1 MFRTLVNAFKI
12 KDIRKRLFYT
22 IFALIIVRLGSQLP
36 VPGTD
41 PATFSE
47 WFKGQ
52 LGGDAFNFLDA
63 FTGGSFSSMSI
74 FALGI
79 TPYIMASIIIQMLT
93 LSIPKLEE
101 MSREEDG
108 HKKLNEATRYAT
120 IVLALLEAIGTA
132 VGFGQQGLLNKTDG
146 KAIDYITVI
155 VALTAGSAF
164 VMWLGEQITE
174 KGIGNGSSIILTINI
189 ASRIPSDIGGL
200 FSQFVTVE
208 DKNIGAKILSAIIIV
223 GVILLVVILTVLLND
238 GVRKIPV
245 HYNGRSNNSRIAAL
259 GNTNN
264 IPLRV
269 NTAGVMPVIF
279 ASSIM
284 QFPVIICNLFGVTP
298 SSGWGM
304 HVLRMLQSSY
314 WFGGNASPMWYTLGL
329 LLYVVMVIFFAY
341 FYTAITFNPVLI
353 ADNLKK
359 RGGFI
364 PGVRPGRP
372 TTEYLNNILQYII
385 FIGAVGLFIVV
396 TIPIVFNG
404 VFAAQVTFA
413 GTSLII
419 IVSVV
424 LDSMRQVETM
434 MVERNYKGFLNS

>member
-1 MFRTLVNAFKI
+1 MFKNIANAFKI
-12 KDIRKRLFYT
+12 KDIRKRLLYT
-22 IFALIIVRLGSQLP
+22 AICLLIIRLGSQLP
-36 VPGTD
+36 VPGCNREFF
-41 PATFSE
+41 AQ
-47 WFKGQ
+47 WFAQ
-52 LGGDAFNFLDA
+52 QTGDAFNFFDA
-63 FTGGSFSSMSI
+63 FTGGSFTNMSV

-79 TPYIMASIIIQMLT
+79 TTYIMASIIIQMLT

-108 HKKLNEATRYAT
+108 HKKLSEATRYAT
-120 IVLALLEAIGTA
+120 IVLAVLEGLGMSI
-132 VGFGQQGLLNKTDG
+132 GFGKQGLLDSYN
-146 KAIDYITVI
+146 ALNVI
-155 VALTAGSAF
+155 SSTAALTAGAAF

-174 KGIGNGSSIILTINI
+174 KGIGNGSSIILVFNI
-189 ASRIPSDIGGL
+189 AARITADIATL
-200 FSQFVTVE
+200 YDQFV
-208 DKNIGAKILSAIIIV
+208 KNASNVGRAVLSAIIIIA
-223 GVILLVVILTVLLND
+223 VILITIILTVLLND

-245 HYNGRSNNSRIAAL
+245 HYNGRSNNSRIAAM

-279 ASSIM
+279 ASSLM
-284 QFPVIICNLFGVTP
+284 QFPVILYSFMGKQPDVTTTFGKILTA
-298 SSGWGM
+298 
-304 HVLRMLQSSY
+304 LQSSS
-314 WFGGNASPMWYTLGL
+314 WFNKEQPLYTLGL
-329 LLYVVMVIFFAY
+329 VLYIVLVIFFAY

-396 TIPIVFNG
+396 IIPIVCNG
-404 VFAAQVTFA
+404 IFGASVSFA

-419 IVSVV
+419 IVSVI

-434 MVERNYKGFLNS
+434 MIERNYKGFLNS

>member
-22 IFALIIVRLGSQLP
+22 MLALLIVRLGSQLP
-36 VPGTD
+36 VPGTN
-41 PATFSE
+41 PEYFQQ
-47 WFKGQ
+47 WFAQ
-52 LGGDAFNFLDA
+52 QSGDAFNFFDA
-63 FTGGSFSSMSI
+63 FTGGSFTSMSV

-79 TPYIMASIIIQMLT
+79 TPYIMASIIVQMLT

-108 HKKLNEATRYAT
+108 HTKIQEATRYAT
-120 IVLALLEAIGTA
+120 VGLALFEAIGMA
-132 VGFGQQGLLNKTDG
+132 VGFGQKGLLRDFN
-146 KAIDYITVI
+146 ALNVVATVA
-155 VALTAGSAF
+155 ALTAGSAF

-174 KGIGNGSSIILTINI
+174 KGIGNGSSIILVFNI
-189 ASRIPSDIGGL
+189 ASRIPADISGL
-200 FSQFVTVE
+200 FTQFVTSAGNV
-208 DKNIGAKILSAIIIV
+208 GRAILAAIIIIA
-223 GVILLVVILTVLLND
+223 VILIVIILTVLLND

-245 HYNGRSNNSRIAAL
+245 HYNGRSNNSRIAAM
-259 GNTNN
+259 GNTNH

-269 NTAGVMPVIF
+269 NTSGVMPVIF

-284 QFPVIICNLFGVTP
+284 QFPVIIWSMFNLDPGTGVW
-298 SSGWGM
+298 S
-304 HVLRMLQSSY
+304 HILKALQSSY
-314 WFGGNASPMWYTLGL
+314 WFKAETPYYTLGL
-329 LLYVVMVIFFAY
+329 LLYVVLVIFFAY

-353 ADNLKK
+353 SDNLKK

-372 TTEYLNNILQYII
+372 TTEYLNNILQNII

-404 VFAAQVTFA
+404 IFGASVTFA

-424 LDSMRQVETM
+424 LEAIRQVETM

>member
-1 MFRTLVNAFKI
+1 MFRTIVNAFKI
-12 KDIRKRLFYT
+12 KDVRKRLLYT
-22 IFALIIVRLGSQLP
+22 LIALLIIRLGSQLP
-36 VPGTD
+36 VPGVNRNYFAD
-41 PATFSE
+41 
-47 WFKGQ
+47 WFAQ
-52 LGGDAFNFLDA
+52 QTGDAFSFFDA
-63 FTGGSFSSMSI
+63 FTGGSFTSMSV

-120 IVLALLEAIGTA
+120 VALALFEAIGMA
-132 VGFGQQGLLNKTDG
+132 VGFGQKGLLDPQNRNFMNY
-146 KAIDYITVI
+146 ATVAL
-155 VALTAGSAF
+155 ALTAGAAF

-174 KGIGNGSSIILTINI
+174 KGIGNGSSIILVYNI
-189 ASRIPSDIGGL
+189 ASRIPSDISGL
-200 FSQFVTVE
+200 YNQFVASASNV
-208 DKNIGAKILSAIIIV
+208 GRAILSGMIIIA
-223 GVILLVVILTVLLND
+223 VILITVVLTVLLNA

-245 HYNGRSNNSRIAAL
+245 HYNGRSNGSRIAAM

-264 IPLRV
+264 IPLRI
-269 NTAGVMPVIF
+269 NTSGVMPVIF
-279 ASSIM
+279 ASSLM
-284 QFPVIICNLFGVTP
+284 QFPVIIFSMFGLDPGTGVW
-298 SSGWGM
+298 SHIM
-304 HVLRMLQSSY
+304 KALQSSY
-314 WFGGNASPMWYTLGL
+314 WFNRETPIYTLGL
-329 LLYVVMVIFFAY
+329 LLYVVLVIFFAY

-353 ADNLKK
+353 SDNLKK

-364 PGVRPGRP
+364 PGVRPGKP

-404 VFAAQVTFA
+404 LFGASVTFA

>member
-1 MFRTLVNAFKI
+1 MFRTIVNAFKI
-12 KDIRKRLFYT
+12 KDVRKRLLYT
-22 IFALIIVRLGSQLP
+22 ILMLVVIRLGSQLP
-36 VPGTD
+36 VPGVNRSYF
-41 PATFSE
+41 AN
-47 WFKGQ
+47 WFAQ
-52 LGGDAFNFLDA
+52 QTGDAFNFFDA
-63 FTGGSFSSMSI
+63 FTGGSFTSMSV

-120 IVLALLEAIGTA
+120 VALALFEAIGMA
-132 VGFGQQGLLNKTDG
+132 VGFGQRGLLDPQNRTFLNY
-146 KAIDYITVI
+146 ATVA
-155 VALTAGSAF
+155 VALAAGAAF

-174 KGIGNGSSIILTINI
+174 KGIGNGSSIILVFNI
-189 ASRIPSDIGGL
+189 ASRIPSDISGL
-200 FSQFVTVE
+200 YNQFVASASNV
-208 DKNIGAKILSAIIIV
+208 GRAILSGIIIAA
-223 GVILLVVILTVLLND
+223 VIIITVVLTVLLNA

-245 HYNGRSNNSRIAAL
+245 HYNGRSNGSRIAAM

-264 IPLRV
+264 IPLRI
-269 NTAGVMPVIF
+269 NTSGVMPVIF
-279 ASSIM
+279 ASSLM
-284 QFPVIICNLFGVTP
+284 QFPVIIASMFGAQPTGIWADIMKV
-298 SSGWGM
+298 
-304 HVLRMLQSSY
+304 LQSSY
-314 WFGGNASPMWYTLGL
+314 WFNRETPIYTLGL
-329 LLYVVMVIFFAY
+329 LLYVVLVIFFAY

-353 ADNLKK
+353 SDNLKK

-364 PGVRPGRP
+364 PGVRPGKP

-404 VFAAQVTFA
+404 LFGASVTFA

-424 LDSMRQVETM
+424 LDAMRQVETM

>member
-1 MFRTLVNAFKI
+1 MFRTIVNAFKI
-12 KDIRKRLFYT
+12 KDVRKRLLYT
-22 IFALIIVRLGSQLP
+22 LIALLIIRLGSQLP
-36 VPGTD
+36 VPGVNRNYFAD
-41 PATFSE
+41 
-47 WFKGQ
+47 WFAQ
-52 LGGDAFNFLDA
+52 QTGDAFSFFDA
-63 FTGGSFSSMSI
+63 FTGGSFTSMSV

-120 IVLALLEAIGTA
+120 VALALFEAIGMA
-132 VGFGQQGLLNKTDG
+132 VGFGQKGLLDPQNRNFMNY
-146 KAIDYITVI
+146 ATVAL
-155 VALTAGSAF
+155 ALTAGAAF

-174 KGIGNGSSIILTINI
+174 KGIGNGSSIILVYNI
-189 ASRIPSDIGGL
+189 ASRIPSDISGL
-200 FSQFVTVE
+200 YNQFVASASNV
-208 DKNIGAKILSAIIIV
+208 GRAILSGIIIIA
-223 GVILLVVILTVLLND
+223 VILITVVLTVLLNA

-245 HYNGRSNNSRIAAL
+245 HYNGRSNGSRIAAM

-264 IPLRV
+264 IPLRI
-269 NTAGVMPVIF
+269 NTSGVMPVIF
-279 ASSIM
+279 ASSLM
-284 QFPVIICNLFGVTP
+284 QFPVIIFSMFGLDPGTGVW
-298 SSGWGM
+298 SHIM
-304 HVLRMLQSSY
+304 KALQSSY
-314 WFGGNASPMWYTLGL
+314 WFNRETPIYTLGL
-329 LLYVVMVIFFAY
+329 LLYVVLVIFFAY

-353 ADNLKK
+353 SDNLKK

-364 PGVRPGRP
+364 PGVRPGKP

-404 VFAAQVTFA
+404 LFGASVTFA

>member
-22 IFALIIVRLGSQLP
+22 IAALLIVRLGSQLP
-36 VPGTD
+36 VPGTN
-41 PATFSE
+41 PEYFQQ
-47 WFKGQ
+47 WFASQ
-52 LGGDAFNFLDA
+52 SGDAFNFFDA
-63 FTGGSFSSMSI
+63 FTGGSFTSMSV

-79 TPYIMASIIIQMLT
+79 TPYIMASIIVQMLT

-108 HKKLNEATRYAT
+108 HTKIQEATRYAT
-120 IVLALLEAIGTA
+120 VGLALFEAIGMA
-132 VGFGQQGLLNKTDG
+132 VGFGQKGLLREFN
-146 KAIDYITVI
+146 ALNVVATVA
-155 VALTAGSAF
+155 ALTAGSAF

-174 KGIGNGSSIILTINI
+174 KGIGNGSSIILVFNI
-189 ASRIPSDIGGL
+189 ASRIPADISGL
-200 FSQFVTVE
+200 FTQFVTSAGNV
-208 DKNIGAKILSAIIIV
+208 GRAILAAIIIIA
-223 GVILLVVILTVLLND
+223 VILIVIILTVLLND

-245 HYNGRSNNSRIAAL
+245 HYNGRSNNSRIAAM
-259 GNTNN
+259 GNTNH

-269 NTAGVMPVIF
+269 NTSGVMPVIF

-284 QFPVIICNLFGVTP
+284 QFPVIIWSMFNLDPGTGVW
-298 SSGWGM
+298 S
-304 HVLRMLQSSY
+304 HILKALQSSY
-314 WFGGNASPMWYTLGL
+314 WFKAETPYYTLGL
-329 LLYVVMVIFFAY
+329 LLYVVLVIFFAY

-353 ADNLKK
+353 SDNLKK

-404 VFAAQVTFA
+404 IFGASVTFA

-424 LDSMRQVETM
+424 LEAIRQVETM

>member
-22 IFALIIVRLGSQLP
+22 LLALVIMRLGSQLP
-36 VPGTD
+36 VPGTN
-41 PATFSE
+41 PEYFKT
-47 WFKGQ
+47 WFEAQ
-52 LGGDAFNFLDA
+52 SGDAFSFFDA
-63 FTGGSFSSMSI
+63 FTGGSFTSMSV

-79 TPYIMASIIIQMLT
+79 TPYIMASIIVQMLT

-108 HKKLNEATRYAT
+108 HAKLNEVTRYAT
-120 IVLALLEAIGTA
+120 IGLALMEGIGMA
-132 VGFGQQGLLNKTDG
+132 VGFGQKGLLRQFN
-146 KAIDYITVI
+146 ALNVVATVA
-155 VALTAGSAF
+155 ALTAGAAF

-174 KGIGNGSSIILTINI
+174 KGIGNGSSIILVFNI
-189 ASRIPSDIGGL
+189 SSRIPADISGL
-200 FSQFVTVE
+200 FSQFVTSASNV
-208 DKNIGAKILSAIIIV
+208 GRAILAGIIIIA
-223 GVILLVVILTVLLND
+223 VILIVVILTILLNG

-245 HYNGRSNNSRIAAL
+245 HYNGRSNNSRIAAM

-269 NTAGVMPVIF
+269 NTSGVMPVIF

-284 QFPVIICNLFGVTP
+284 QTPVIIWSMFNLDPGTGVW
-298 SSGWGM
+298 SHILKG
-304 HVLRMLQSSY
+304 LQSSY
-314 WFGGNASPMWYTLGL
+314 WFKAETPYYTLGL
-329 LLYVVMVIFFAY
+329 LLYVVLVVFFAY
-341 FYTAITFNPVLI
+341 FYTAITFNPVI
-353 ADNLKK
+353 ISDNLKK

-372 TTEYLNNILQYII
+372 TTEYLNNILQYVI

-404 VFAAQVTFA
+404 IFGASVTFA

-424 LDSMRQVETM
+424 LDSIRQVETM

>member
-22 IFALIIVRLGSQLP
+22 IAALLIVRLGSQLP
-36 VPGTD
+36 VPGTN
-41 PATFSE
+41 PEYFQT
-47 WFKGQ
+47 WFASQ
-52 LGGDAFNFLDA
+52 SGDAFSFFDA
-63 FTGGSFSSMSI
+63 FTGGSFTSMSV

-79 TPYIMASIIIQMLT
+79 TPYIMASIIVQMLT

-108 HKKLNEATRYAT
+108 HTKIQEATRYAT
-120 IVLALLEAIGTA
+120 VGLALFEAIGMA
-132 VGFGQQGLLNKTDG
+132 VGFGQKGLLREFN
-146 KAIDYITVI
+146 ALNVVATVA
-155 VALTAGSAF
+155 ALTAGSAF

-174 KGIGNGSSIILTINI
+174 KGIGNGSSIILVFNI
-189 ASRIPSDIGGL
+189 ASRIPADISGL
-200 FSQFVTVE
+200 FTQFVTSAGNV
-208 DKNIGAKILSAIIIV
+208 GRAILAAIIIIA
-223 GVILLVVILTVLLND
+223 VILIVIILTVLLND

-245 HYNGRSNNSRIAAL
+245 HYNGRSNNSRIAAM
-259 GNTNN
+259 GNTNH

-269 NTAGVMPVIF
+269 NTSGVMPVIF

-284 QFPVIICNLFGVTP
+284 QFPVIIWSMFNLDPGTGVW
-298 SSGWGM
+298 S
-304 HVLRMLQSSY
+304 HILKALQSSY
-314 WFGGNASPMWYTLGL
+314 WFKAETPYYTLGL
-329 LLYVVMVIFFAY
+329 LLYVVLVIFFAY

-353 ADNLKK
+353 SDNLKK

-404 VFAAQVTFA
+404 IFGASVTFA

-424 LDSMRQVETM
+424 LEAIRQVETM

>member
-1 MFRTLVNAFKI
+1 MFRTIVNAFKI
-12 KDIRKRLFYT
+12 KDVRKRLLYT
-22 IFALIIVRLGSQLP
+22 LVALLIIRLGSQLP
-36 VPGTD
+36 VPGVNRNYFAD
-41 PATFSE
+41 
-47 WFKGQ
+47 WFAQ
-52 LGGDAFNFLDA
+52 QTGDAFSFFDA
-63 FTGGSFSSMSI
+63 FTGGSFTSMSV

-120 IVLALLEAIGTA
+120 VALALFEAIGMA
-132 VGFGQQGLLNKTDG
+132 VGFGQKGLLDPQNRNFINY
-146 KAIDYITVI
+146 ATVAL
-155 VALTAGSAF
+155 ALTAGAAF

-174 KGIGNGSSIILTINI
+174 KGIGNGSSIILVYNI
-189 ASRIPSDIGGL
+189 ASRIPSDISGL
-200 FSQFVTVE
+200 YNQFVASASNV
-208 DKNIGAKILSAIIIV
+208 GRAILSGIIIIA
-223 GVILLVVILTVLLND
+223 VILITVVLTVLLNA

-245 HYNGRSNNSRIAAL
+245 HYNGRSNGSRIAAM

-264 IPLRV
+264 IPLRI
-269 NTAGVMPVIF
+269 NTSGVMPVIF
-279 ASSIM
+279 ASSLM
-284 QFPVIICNLFGVTP
+284 QFPVIIFSMFGLDPGTGVW
-298 SSGWGM
+298 SHIM
-304 HVLRMLQSSY
+304 KALQSSY
-314 WFGGNASPMWYTLGL
+314 WFNRETPIYTLGL
-329 LLYVVMVIFFAY
+329 LLYVVLVIFFAY

-353 ADNLKK
+353 SDNLKK

-364 PGVRPGRP
+364 PGVRPGKP

-404 VFAAQVTFA
+404 LFGASVTFA

>member
-22 IFALIIVRLGSQLP
+22 ILALLNVRLGSQLP

-41 PATFSE
+41 TDFFKQ
-47 WFKGQ
+47 WFASQ
-52 LGGDAFNFLDA
+52 SGDAFNFFDA
-63 FTGGSFSSMSI
+63 FTGGSFTSMSV

-79 TPYIMASIIIQMLT
+79 TPYIMASIIVQMLT

-108 HKKLNEATRYAT
+108 HTKIQEATRYAT
-120 IVLALLEAIGTA
+120 VGLALFEAVGMA
-132 VGFGQQGLLNKTDG
+132 VGFGQKGLLMKNAAGTIPVINYV
-146 KAIDYITVI
+146 ACI
-155 VALTAGSAF
+155 VALVAGSAF

-174 KGIGNGSSIILTINI
+174 KGIGNGSSIILVFNI
-189 ASRIPSDIGGL
+189 ASRIPADINNL
-200 FSQFVTVE
+200 FTQFVTSAGNV
-208 DKNIGAKILSAIIIV
+208 GRAILAAIIIIA
-223 GVILLVVILTVLLND
+223 VILIVIVLTVLLND

-245 HYNGRSNNSRIAAL
+245 HYNGRSNNSRIAAM
-259 GNTNN
+259 GNTNH

-269 NTAGVMPVIF
+269 NTSGVMPVIF

-284 QFPVIICNLFGVTP
+284 QFPVIIWSMFNLNPGTGIW
-298 SSGWGM
+298 S
-304 HVLRMLQSSY
+304 HILKALQSSY
-314 WFGGNASPMWYTLGL
+314 WFKAETPYYTLGL
-329 LLYVVMVIFFAY
+329 LLYVVLVIFFAY

-353 ADNLKK
+353 SDNLKK

-364 PGVRPGRP
+364 PGVRPGKP
-372 TTEYLNNILQYII
+372 TTEYLNNILKYII

-404 VFAAQVTFA
+404 IFGAQVTFA

-424 LDSMRQVETM
+424 LESMRQVETM

>member
-12 KDIRKRLFYT
+12 KDIRKRLVYT
-22 IFALIIVRLGSQLP
+22 FLMLIIVRLGSQLP
-36 VPGTD
+36 VPGTN
-41 PATFSE
+41 PSFFKE
-47 WFKGQ
+47 WFEGQ
-52 LGGDAFNFLDA
+52 SADAFNFFDA
-63 FTGGSFSSMSI
+63 FTGGSFTSMSV

-79 TPYIMASIIIQMLT
+79 TPYIMASIIVQMLT

-120 IVLALLEAIGTA
+120 VGLALLEAIGMA
-132 VGFGQQGLLNKTDG
+132 VGFGQRGLLIYKTNPLN
-146 KAIDYITVI
+146 AIAVAT
-155 VALTAGSAF
+155 ALTAGAAF

-174 KGIGNGSSIILTINI
+174 KGIGNGSSIILVFNI
-189 ASRIPSDIGGL
+189 ASRIPADITGL
-200 FSQFVTVE
+200 IQSFVTVE
-208 DKNIGAKILSAIIIV
+208 GKNIGARILSAIIIAA
-223 GVILLVVILTVLLND
+223 VILITIILTVLLND

-245 HYNGRSNNSRIAAL
+245 HYNGRSNNSRIAAM

-269 NTAGVMPVIF
+269 NTSGVMPVIF
-279 ASSIM
+279 ASSLM
-284 QFPVIICNLFGVTP
+284 QFPVIIYSMFGLDPGTGVW
-298 SSGWGM
+298 S
-304 HVLRMLQSSY
+304 HILKALQSSY
-314 WFGGNASPMWYTLGL
+314 WFNRETPAYTLGL
-329 LLYVVMVIFFAY
+329 LLYVVLVVFFAY

-404 VFAAQVTFA
+404 LFGASVTFA

>member
-1 MFRTLVNAFKI
+1 MFKTLANAFKI
-12 KDIRKRLFYT
+12 KDIRKRLIYT
-22 IFALIIVRLGSQLP
+22 ILMLVIVRLGSQLP
-36 VPGTD
+36 VPGTNSSY
-41 PATFSE
+41 FQQ
-47 WFKGQ
+47 WFASQ
-52 LGGDAFNFLDA
+52 SGDAFNFFDA
-63 FTGGSFSSMSI
+63 FTGGSFTSMSV

-79 TPYIMASIIIQMLT
+79 TPYIMASIIVQMLT

-120 IVLALLEAIGTA
+120 VGLALVEAIGTA
-132 VGFGQQGLLNKTDG
+132 VGFGQKGLLREFN
-146 KAIDYITVI
+146 AFNVIATVA
-155 VALTAGSAF
+155 ALTAGSAF
-164 VMWLGEQITE
+164 IMWLGEQITE
-174 KGIGNGSSIILTINI
+174 KGIGNGSSIILVFNI
-189 ASRIPSDIGGL
+189 ASRIPADISGL
-200 FSQFVTVE
+200 INQFVTVE
-208 DKNIGAKILSAIIIV
+208 GKNIGARILSAIIIAA
-223 GVILLVVILTVLLND
+223 VILIVIILTVLLND

-245 HYNGRSNNSRIAAL
+245 HYNGRSNNSRIAAM

-269 NTAGVMPVIF
+269 NTSGVMPVIF
-279 ASSIM
+279 ASSLM
-284 QFPVIICNLFGVTP
+284 QFPVIIYSLFKLDPGTGVW
-298 SSGWGM
+298 SHIMKG
-304 HVLRMLQSSY
+304 LQSSY
-314 WFGGNASPMWYTLGL
+314 WFNKDTPAYTLGL
-329 LLYVVMVIFFAY
+329 LLYVVLVIFFAY

-353 ADNLKK
+353 SDNLKK

-396 TIPIVFNG
+396 TIPLVFNG
-404 VFAAQVTFA
+404 IFGASVTFA